1 MITDPVIAMRI
12 FAVSLIIPSI
22 RGRRGWSVACG
33 IVLVST
39 MIGAAMPA
47 MAQQALPDLLPALL
61 ERHPRVKAARAD
73 RLSVEQQVRVARG
86 GWFPTA
92 QLQGGYGHE
101 DTDIESVGAASL
113 PTRDASVQVDQ
124 LLWDFGATNAQ
135 IDTVRTQLRQTDA
148 ILSVTEQGILLEG
161 ATAYIDLTRA
171 YAVYDFAIQS
181 EANIRKQT
189 GLEESRVEAGSG
201 IATDVL
207 QAKTQLAGAEARR
220 VSAEGL
226 LAAARNRFRAVF
238 KADPP
243 AHAELQPVF
252 TPEAV
257 LPERVDDAVDI
268 MLDSNPQLAAARL
281 AVEAADR
288 QVDAAR
294 ATGFAPRLSAQGK
307 LHYKQDYSGTAGRRE
322 EALAKV
328 QLTFPFN
335 LGMTASNTLEA
346 ARQTASAAD
355 NRQVDQR
362 DLLEE
367 QVRNAWTNLATARQV
382 AGFLGNQANIAAQ
395 FVDLARRER
404 QLGQRSLID
413 VLSGETALINARS
426 DAASAQ
432 ADIQIAAYTLL
443 TAMGQLNIAAFAPS
457 VR

>member
-1 MITDPVIAMRI
+1 
-12 FAVSLIIPSI
+12 
-22 RGRRGWSVACG
+22 
-33 IVLVST
+33 
-39 MIGAAMPA
+39 
-47 MAQQALPDLLPALL
+47 
-61 ERHPRVKAARAD
+61 
-73 RLSVEQQVRVARG
+73 
-86 GWFPTA
+86 
-92 QLQGGYGHE
+92 
-101 DTDIESVGAASL
+101 
-113 PTRDASVQVDQ
+113 
-124 LLWDFGATNAQ
+124 
-135 IDTVRTQLRQTDA
+135 
-148 ILSVTEQGILLEG
+148 
-161 ATAYIDLTRA
+161 
-171 YAVYDFAIQS
+171 
-181 EANIRKQT
+181 
-189 GLEESRVEAGSG
+189 
-201 IATDVL
+201 
-207 QAKTQLAGAEARR
+207 
-220 VSAEGL
+220 
-226 LAAARNRFRAVF
+226 
-238 KADPP
+238 
-243 AHAELQPVF
+243 
-252 TPEAV
+252 
-257 LPERVDDAVDI
+257 LPERVGDAVDI

-294 ATGFAPRLSAQGK
+294 AAGFAPRLSAQGK

-355 NRQVDQR
+355 NRQADQR

-367 QVRNAWTNLATARQV
+367 QVRNAWTNLATAREV

-443 TAMGQLNIAAFAPS
+443 TAMGQLNIAAFAPP